1 MAKMVTRSI
10 KVTECVCAA
19 YDLEKEVLTDVT
31 IKVAGNYKKEENLMK
46 ALNEAEPG
54 VRILKIKSKNET
66 IKTYGVPEQFFMD
79 HARELTK
86 NDTDVESEE

>member
-19 YDLEKEVLTDVT
+19 YDLDKEVLTDVT

>member
-19 YDLEKEVLTDVT
+19 YDLEKEALTDVT
-31 IKVAGNYKKEENLMK
+31 IKVAGNYKKVENLMK

-54 VRILKIKSKNET
+54 VRILKIKSKNEI
-66 IKTYGVPEQFFMD
+66 IKTYGVSEQFFME
-79 HARELTK
+79 HAVEITK
-86 NDTDVESEE
+86 NENADESEE

>member
-19 YDLEKEVLTDVT
+19 YDLEKESLTDVT

-46 ALNEAEPG
+46 ALNEAVPN
-54 VRILKIKSKNET
+54 VRILKIKTKDET
-66 IKTYGVPEQFFMD
+66 IKTYGVPEQFFME
-79 HARELTK
+79 HAKEITK
-86 NDTDVESEE
+86 NENDDESEE

>member
-10 KVTECVCAA
+10 KVTECVCTV

-31 IKVAGNYKKEENLMK
+31 IKVSGKYKKVENLMK
-46 ALNEAEPG
+46 ALNEAEPS

-66 IKTYGVPEQFFMD
+66 IKTYGVSEQFFMEN
-79 HARELTK
+79 AVEITK
-86 NDTDVESEE
+86 NENADESEE